1 MAIVFRC
8 WNPGEYIQKIVISFL
23 TVPFDEMNYGVRHVK
38 LFKIQ
43 NRRLQVFCKI
53 GFFKKLLNSQKYT
66 CVWVSFIIRLQVN
79 FASEQFMSN
88 CSYRTITD
96 NGFWKWKSFF
106 PSKLIIKV
114 KPIDSHWFKMSCLT
128 CLIFSCVY
136 CFFLKRWNYIKI
148 FVLHE

>member
-1 MAIVFRC
+1 MLKSWWIHSKDSYFLSYCSVW
-8 WNPGEYIQKIVISFL
+8 WNELWSETCKTVQNPEPPFTGVLQDRIFQKNAKFTEIHLCLS
-23 TVPFDEMNYGVRHVK
+23 
-38 LFKIQ
+38 LFYNK
-43 NRRLQVFCKI
+43 V
-53 GFFKKLLNSQKYT
+53 
-66 CVWVSFIIRLQVN
+66 
-79 FASEQFMSN
+79 ASELWQKFMSN

>member
-1 MAIVFRC
+1 MLKSWWIHSKDSYFLSYCSVW
-8 WNPGEYIQKIVISFL
+8 WNELWSETCK
-23 TVPFDEMNYGVRHVK
+23 TVQNPEPPFAGV
-38 LFKIQ
+38 
-43 NRRLQVFCKI
+43 LQDRIFQ
-53 GFFKKLLNSQKYT
+53 KLLNSQKYT

-136 CFFLKRWNYIKI
+136 CFSLKRWNYIKI